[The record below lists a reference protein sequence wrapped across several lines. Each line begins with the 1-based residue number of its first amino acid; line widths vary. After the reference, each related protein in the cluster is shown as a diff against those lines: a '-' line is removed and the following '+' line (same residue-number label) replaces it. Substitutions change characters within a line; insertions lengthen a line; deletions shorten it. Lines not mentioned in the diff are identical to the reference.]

1 MQTTTARTQAAAFH
15 RFSPALVAEQ
25 VEVGDDLA
33 AFDAIGT
40 VVTLRRDTALFR
52 EGEPA
57 RYCFKVL
64 TGAVRSC
71 KLLADGR
78 RHIGEFLLPGDFIA
92 VEAADSYRFTLE
104 AVNDATVMRYPRAA
118 IERLVQQRPQ
128 LGKSLL
134 GLVCGGL
141 SAAQSHMLLLGRKNA
156 VERLATFLLM
166 MATRNGGADH
176 VSLPMT
182 RGDIADYLGLT
193 TETVSRIFSQFKTQ
207 GVIQIKANSEVLLR
221 HRDTLE
227 DLADAA

>member
-1 MQTTTARTQAAAFH
+1 MQTTSARTYAAAFN
-15 RFSPALVAEQ
+15 RFSPALIAEQ
-25 VEVGDDLA
+25 AEVGDDLA

-40 VVTLRRDTALFR
+40 VVALRRDTALFR

-92 VEAADSYRFTLE
+92 VEAADAYRFTLE
-104 AVNDATVMRYPRAA
+104 AVTDATVMRYPRAA

-156 VERLATFLLM
+156 VERLASFLLM
-166 MATRNGGADH
+166 MATRNGAADH

>member
-1 MQTTTARTQAAAFH
+1 MQATTARTHAAAFN
-15 RFSPALVAEQ
+15 RISPALIAEQ
-25 VEVGDDLA
+25 AEVGDDLA
-33 AFDAIGT
+33 AFDHVGT

-57 RYCFKVL
+57 RCCYKVL

-71 KLLADGR
+71 RLLADGR

-92 VEAADSYRFTLE
+92 VEAADTYRFTLE
-104 AVNDATVMRYPRAA
+104 AVTDATVMRYPRAA

-141 SAAQSHMLLLGRKNA
+141 SAAQSHMLLLGRKSA
-156 VERLATFLLM
+156 VERLASFLLM
-166 MATRNGGADH
+166 MATRNGGADR

-207 GVIQIKANSEVLLR
+207 GVIQIRANSEVLLR
-221 HRDTLE
+221 HRDALE
-227 DLADAA
+227 DIADAA

>member
-1 MQTTTARTQAAAFH
+1 MQATTARSNAVAFSRFPAALF
-15 RFSPALVAEQ
+15 
-25 VEVGDDLA
+25 VGHADDHDDLA
-33 AFDAIGT
+33 ALDAIGT
-40 VVTLRRDTALFR
+40 VVSLRRDAALFR
-52 EGEPA
+52 EGETA

-78 RHIGEFLLPGDFIA
+78 RHIGEFLLPGNFIA
-92 VEAADSYRFTLE
+92 VEAADSYHFTVE
-104 AVNDATVMRYPRAA
+104 AVTDATVMRFPRAA
-118 IERLVQQRPQ
+118 LDRLVQQRPQ
-128 LGKSLL
+128 LGRTLL

-156 VERLATFLLM
+156 AERLASFLLT
-166 MATRNGGADH
+166 MADRNGAADH

-221 HRDTLE
+221 SRDTLE